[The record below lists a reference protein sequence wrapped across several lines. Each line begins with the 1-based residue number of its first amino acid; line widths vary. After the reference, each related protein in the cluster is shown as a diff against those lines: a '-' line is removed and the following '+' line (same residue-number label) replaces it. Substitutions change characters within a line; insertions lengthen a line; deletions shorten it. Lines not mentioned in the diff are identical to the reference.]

1 MEPIIKS
8 KEKCLHC
15 IYGVTGECEMYDDFG
30 LPEDGEKC
38 YNYEEASEEEMA
50 EGQRIA
56 EGEDIKIEDCIGFL
70 KAQSEEQHIDSPKH
84 TLYNKSVE
92 YLNKLQEQHKEDEM
106 WMDVVQRENKFW
118 KAFWDYINDEAIG
131 DKQRIID
138 AVCNSSHNELIGY
151 VEVTKSINDKQEI
164 IIEFADDRGDKH
176 KAEWQPSDNY
186 ACWQTG
192 GMMGDD
198 YTGYLLFPTYKDNRY
213 FCIWYSC

>member
-15 IYGVTGECEMYDDFG
+15 IYGVTGECDMYDDFG

-56 EGEDIKIEDCIGFL
+56 EGEDIKIEDCVGFL
-70 KAQSEEQHIDSPKH
+70 KAQSEEQH
-84 TLYNKSVE
+84 E
-92 YLNKLQEQHKEDEM
+92 EDEM

-138 AVCNSSHNELIGY
+138 AVCNNEHNDLIGY

-186 ACWQTG
+186 ACWHTC
-192 GMMGDD
+192 GMAGDD
-198 YTGYLLFPTYKDNRY
+198 YTGYLLFPTYKENRY

>member
-1 MEPIIKS
+1 MTEIIKS

-15 IYGVTGECEMYDDFG
+15 IYGVTGECEMYDDLG

-38 YNYEEASEEEMA
+38 CNYEQADEEEMA

-56 EGEDIKIEDCIGFL
+56 NGEDIKIGDCIGFL
-70 KAQSEEQHIDSPKH
+70 RSQAEEQNADSPKR

-92 YLNKLQEQHKEDEM
+92 YLNKLQEQHEEDRL

-118 KAFWDYINDEAIG
+118 KEFWNYINDEAIG

-138 AVCNSSHNELIGY
+138 AVCNNEHNELIGY
-151 VEVTKSINDKQEI
+151 VEVAKSINDKQEI
-164 IIEFADDRGDKH
+164 IIEFTDDHGNKH

-186 ACWQTG
+186 ACWQTC

>member
-1 MEPIIKS
+1 MGHFGEPI
-8 KEKCLHC
+8 
-15 IYGVTGECEMYDDFG
+15 
-30 LPEDGEKC
+30 
-38 YNYEEASEEEMA
+38 
-50 EGQRIA
+50 
-56 EGEDIKIEDCIGFL
+56 DIKQFAADLMSLTSGDIEELTKEL
-70 KAQSEEQHIDSPKH
+70 KEHWWKDFTTEDVAITPDTLMAWAIIASAKETDKTRADTNLQIAKWFKKYDELEQ
-84 TLYNKSVE
+84 
-92 YLNKLQEQHKEDEM
+92 QHAEDEM

-118 KAFWDYINDEAIG
+118 KEFWNYINDEAIG

-138 AVCNSSHNELIGY
+138 AVCNNEHNDLIGY

-186 ACWQTG
+186 ACWQTC
-192 GMMGDD
+192 GMAGDD